1 MTAIE
6 LKFLLLS
13 LLNQPVT
20 FKHLIGL
27 LVLVWVYKK
36 LKGSTSN
43 QHHHNSRDAIN
54 RATYNPKQFRNRSR
68 HEQDW

>member
-1 MTAIE
+1 MTTIE

-27 LVLVWVYKK
+27 LGLVWAYKK
-36 LKGSTSN
+36 LKGSASN
-43 QHHHNSRDAIN
+43 RHHHNSRDAIN
-54 RATYNPKQFRNRSR
+54 RATYNPKQFRTRSKR
-68 HEQDW
+68 EQDW

>member
-1 MTAIE
+1 MTTIE

-27 LVLVWVYKK
+27 LGLVWAYKK

-43 QHHHNSRDAIN
+43 QHRQNNRDAIN
-54 RATYNPKQFRNRSR
+54 RATYNPKQFRNRSK